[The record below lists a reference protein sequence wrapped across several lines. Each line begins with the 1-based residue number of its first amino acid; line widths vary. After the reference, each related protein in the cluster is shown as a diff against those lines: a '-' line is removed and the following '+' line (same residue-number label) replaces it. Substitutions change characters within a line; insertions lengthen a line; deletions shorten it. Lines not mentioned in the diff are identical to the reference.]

1 MKERV
6 ILHSDLNNFFASVEC
21 VLNPALRGK
30 PIAVCGDPEK
40 RHGVILAKSEEAKK
54 FGVKTAETVW
64 QAQKKCPALILVPPH
79 HKSYKEFSKRVTAIY
94 SRYTD
99 IIEQFSI
106 DECFLDVTASTF
118 LFGDGREIA
127 EKIRRAVKEELAL
140 TVSVGVSFN
149 KSTAKLASEIKKPDA
164 VTVILKED
172 FKARVYPMPVSALLY
187 AGESTCARLNRYNV
201 RTVGDLAACD
211 DKFISD
217 ILGKAGLTLLSY
229 ARGTENESVNAD
241 MAEVKSIGNS
251 FTLPS
256 DISREEDI
264 VKTIYILSES
274 VAERLLNASV
284 GKADT
289 VHITIKDSAFKTYTF
304 QRKVKPTVL
313 CREIAQCACALFKQN
328 YGFNSPVRLLGV
340 SVSGFTHDIEQISL
354 MDDARTDKEEAAE
367 KTISALNKKY
377 GGKITRGV
385 ILGESFGGGKDKE
398 EQ

>member
-21 VLNPALRGK
+21 VLNPKLRGK

-64 QAQKKCPALILVPPH
+64 QAQKKCPNLILVPPH
-79 HKSYKEFSKRVTAIY
+79 HKSYREYSKKVMGIY
-94 SRYTD
+94 SRFTD
-99 IIEQFSI
+99 IIEPFSI

-118 LFGDGREIA
+118 LFGDGKEIA
-127 EKIRRAVKEELAL
+127 EKIRRSVKEELLL

-149 KSTAKLASEIKKPDA
+149 KPTAKLASEIKKPDA
-164 VTVILKED
+164 VTVILRED
-172 FKARVYPMPVSALLY
+172 FMRRVYPLPVSALLY
-187 AGESTCARLNRYNV
+187 AGESTCAKLYKYNI
-201 RTVGDLAACD
+201 RTVGDLAKSD
-211 DKFISD
+211 EKFISS

-229 ARGTENESVNAD
+229 ARGTDSEPVNAD
-241 MAEVKSIGNS
+241 KAEVKSIGNS
-251 FTLPS
+251 FTLPY
-256 DISREEDI
+256 DLSREDDI

-284 GKADT
+284 GRADT
-289 VHITIKDSAFKTYTF
+289 VHITIKDAAFKTYTF
-304 QRKVKPTVL
+304 QRKIKPTLL

-328 YGFNSPVRLLGV
+328 YGFNSPVRLIGV

-354 MDDARTDKEEAAE
+354 MGGERTKKEEAAE
-367 KTISALNKKY
+367 KTVSAINKKY

-385 ILGESFGGGKDKE
+385 ILGDNFGGGKNKE
-398 EQ
+398 D